1 MKKLIVTILIAL
13 CMIMT
18 SIPAYGYDEGF
29 EATMDI
35 LAVRPVSLAA
45 TIVGSA
51 LFIVSLPFSIP
62 SQSVGSTAQT
72 LIVEPFNYTFT
83 RPVGMFNGEQ
93 KRSKTATGEAQ
104 SPAVEKGPENGGSS
118 NQ

>member
-1 MKKLIVTILIAL
+1 MKKLRVTTLIAIF
-13 CMIMT
+13 MIT
-18 SIPAYGYDEGF
+18 ISTPAFGYDEGF

-35 LAVRPVSLAA
+35 LAVRPVSLVA
-45 TIVGSA
+45 TIVGTA

-72 LIVEPFNYTFT
+72 LIVEPFDYTFT
-83 RPVGMFNGEQ
+83 RPVGMFRAEQ
-93 KRSKTATGEAQ
+93 RRSKTATGEVQ
-104 SPAVEKGPENGGSS
+104 SPAVEKGSENGSSS

>member
-1 MKKLIVTILIAL
+1 MKKLKVTTLIAI

-18 SIPAYGYDEGF
+18 STPAFGYDEGL
-29 EATMDI
+29 EATVDI
-35 LAVRPVSLAA
+35 LAVRPASLVA

-83 RPVGMFNGEQ
+83 RPVGMFNDEQ
-93 KRSKTATGEAQ
+93 KSSKTAAGEVQ
-104 SPAVEKGPENGGSS
+104 SPAGGKGPENGGPA
-118 NQ
+118 N